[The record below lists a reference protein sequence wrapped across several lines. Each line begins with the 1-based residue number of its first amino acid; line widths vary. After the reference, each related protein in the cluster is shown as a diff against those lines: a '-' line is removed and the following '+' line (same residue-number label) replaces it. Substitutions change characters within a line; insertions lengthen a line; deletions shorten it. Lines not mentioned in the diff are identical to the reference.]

1 MQTFKG
7 NGPEPNS
14 CPPPVEENKKRSEWR
29 KEGVWEGDWWSDF
42 SGESYC
48 WTRGESWKPHPLSP
62 SPVWGLQRDPSG
74 SSLYFLQVGQWWP
87 EEKGLAALVAEP
99 GGVAALELSAPQ
111 SLPGPRMEP
120 TSQYPDVGQQDDRAS
135 KESPRSCLREP
146 AAWVR
151 RPHLRNLGG
160 GPLGPGGG
168 VQGAPWN
175 RGVLSLVVGTPG
187 EKAHHGKP
195 QRYTKAQRDRECSK
209 HLPAPESQKLA
220 HPLWHQLR

>member
-1 MQTFKG
+1 MVQ
-7 NGPEPNS
+7 N
-14 CPPPVEENKKRSEWR
+14 PVHALHQWKKIKRDQSEEKRVFER
-29 KEGVWEGDWWSDF
+29 ETGGAIFLERAIVGL
-42 SGESYC
+42 G
-48 WTRGESWKPHPLSP
+48 GESWKPHPLSP

-87 EEKGLAALVAEP
+87 EEKGLAALAAEP

-135 KESPRSCLREP
+135 KESSRSCLKEP

-160 GPLGPGGG
+160 GPPGPGGG
-168 VQGAPWN
+168 VQGTPWN
-175 RGVLSLVVGTPG
+175 GGVVGTPG
-187 EKAHHGKP
+187 ERAHHGKP
-195 QRYTKAQRDRECSK
+195 QRYTKAQRDRV
-209 HLPAPESQKLA
+209 L
-220 HPLWHQLR
+220 